1 MDSNQ
6 GRDLRM
12 MNKWLGSGRLVRDP
26 ELKTTESGISV
37 STFTVAVDR
46 DRKEPDGSRKA
57 DFIDVVAWREKAELM
72 TKYFS
77 KGQRILIEG
86 RLSTRTYTDREG
98 KKRKVYEVIAG
109 QIYFGDSKKDSAGE
123 KGKPTPDDENLEEF
137 DGFEELTGDDLP
149 FFETWVD

>member
-1 MDSNQ
+1 
-6 GRDLRM
+6 

-46 DRKEPDGSRKA
+46 DRKEPDGSRRA

-72 TKYFS
+72 AKYFS
-77 KGQRILIEG
+77 KGQRIFIEG

-98 KKRKVYEVIAG
+98 KKKKVYEVIAS
-109 QIYFGDSKKDSAGE
+109 QIYFGDSKNNSAGE
-123 KGKPTPDDENLEEF
+123 KGEPTHADDNLEEF

-149 FFETWVD
+149 F

>member
-77 KGQRILIEG
+77 KGQRILISSYQKNHNPQG
-86 RLSTRTYTDREG
+86 Y
-98 KKRKVYEVIAG
+98 
-109 QIYFGDSKKDSAGE
+109 
-123 KGKPTPDDENLEEF
+123 
-137 DGFEELTGDDLP
+137 
-149 FFETWVD
+149 